1 MDVVA
6 GHSEV
11 SGYQYIVAVVHL
23 LAGQGANKVF
33 PEPRAK
39 ASRLG
44 VGDSAEDLVGMVPW

>member
-1 MDVVA
+1 MVA

-11 SGYQYIVAVVHL
+11 SGYQYILAVVHL

-44 VGDSAEDLVGMVPW
+44 VGDSAEDIVGMVHW